1 VTGRFRNFSQLLE
14 EIQRFCGGGQEKVA
28 KIVQCGEPRCSK
40 AAGIFSSGLC
50 LVIFGMDR
58 RIILSHT
65 WRLMAALTGSL
76 NSSQRVVQEEAAHI
90 SELVKL
96 VASIFGVTKHV

>member
-1 VTGRFRNFSQLLE
+1 
-14 EIQRFCGGGQEKVA
+14 
-28 KIVQCGEPRCSK
+28 
-40 AAGIFSSGLC
+40 
-50 LVIFGMDR
+50 
-58 RIILSHT
+58 
-65 WRLMAALTGSL
+65 MAALTGSL